1 MTSDTTI
8 DTESGIER
16 VQDTDISAEME
27 SSYLEYAYS
36 VIYARALPD
45 ARDGLK
51 PVQRRILYSMDSDGL
66 RPDKPFVK
74 CARVVG
80 NVMGKLHPHGD
91 AAIYDAMVRLG
102 QPWAMRLPLIEGHG
116 NFGSLDAGPAAP
128 RYTECRLAP
137 AAMAMCESLDED
149 TVDFR
154 PNYDGKELEP
164 SVLPAAF
171 PNLLVNGGSGIAV
184 GMATNLAPHN
194 LGEVVAALRHLLD
207 HPDAD
212 LDELM
217 RYIPGPDFPS
227 GGKIIGLDG
236 VREAYATGRGQL
248 RLRATAR
255 VEQVSARRRG
265 IVITELPVM
274 IGPERII
281 EQIKAL
287 VAAKKLTGIAD
298 VKDLTDLRNGLRLV
312 VEVKN
317 GISPE
322 ALLEQ
327 LYKTT
332 KLEDSFAINAVALVD
347 GQPRTLCLKD
357 MLQVYLDH
365 RLQVVL
371 RRSKYQL
378 AKAQAR
384 LHLVDGLLLAML
396 DIDKVIAIVRTS
408 DEAPQAKT
416 RLMEAFNLSD
426 AQATYILDMQLRQLT
441 RMSTIKLS
449 AEREQLQAR
458 IGRLQAI
465 IDDPTQL
472 RSLVGEELAEVAATY
487 GDARRTVLLQ
497 GGGVVSS
504 AALPLEIPDG
514 PCLVML
520 SSAGLLG
527 RVDLPEGAALPAG
540 TGQRANHDVLVSRAR
555 TTTRGL
561 YGVITNRG
569 RMIKN
574 SAIGLPVVPLTA
586 ATPNL
591 QGGVRATELI
601 MLETGEKAVGV
612 VPLGTNDVIALGTA
626 GGVVKRVTPEVLG
639 KDSWDVIRLDDGDDI
654 VGACVPEPGDELV
667 FVTSDAQLLHF
678 PAALV
683 RPQGRSGGGIVGIK
697 LTIGAKVVWFGATDP
712 RDALVVTVAGK
723 GALPPANQT
732 GTVKVTPFGEY
743 PGKGRATAGVR
754 CHRFLKDEDALLR
767 AWVGQS
773 PAGAASPAGTPIQ
786 LPPPTGRRDGSGTPL
801 LQPVA
806 AVASLRLG

>member
-1 MTSDTTI
+1 
-8 DTESGIER
+8 
-16 VQDTDISAEME
+16 
-27 SSYLEYAYS
+27 
-36 VIYARALPD
+36 
-45 ARDGLK
+45 
-51 PVQRRILYSMDSDGL
+51 
-66 RPDKPFVK
+66 
-74 CARVVG
+74 
-80 NVMGKLHPHGD
+80 
-91 AAIYDAMVRLG
+91 
-102 QPWAMRLPLIEGHG
+102 
-116 NFGSLDAGPAAP
+116 
-128 RYTECRLAP
+128 
-137 AAMAMCESLDED
+137 
-149 TVDFR
+149 
-154 PNYDGKELEP
+154 
-164 SVLPAAF
+164 
-171 PNLLVNGGSGIAV
+171 
-184 GMATNLAPHN
+184 
-194 LGEVVAALRHLLD
+194 
-207 HPDAD
+207 
-212 LDELM
+212 
-217 RYIPGPDFPS
+217 
-227 GGKIIGLDG
+227 
-236 VREAYATGRGQL
+236 
-248 RLRATAR
+248 
-255 VEQVSARRRG
+255 
-265 IVITELPVM
+265 M

-540 TGQRANHDVLVSRAR
+540 TGQRANHDVLVARAR